1 MCFVKSDYSN
11 SFFKDGRS
19 RSVFLYFR
27 LFCIFIVQL
36 VDKISPMV
44 GFEPRICGVRSDR
57 STN

>member
-19 RSVFLYFR
+19 RPVFLYFR

-44 GFEPRICGVRSDR
+44 GFEPRICGV
-57 STN
+57 